1 MIFKM
6 ESLKNKREKLYNL
19 FRTNATKNGLDF
31 DSKYPTYNS
40 WENENFKN
48 ESSVLSLFEKSIKQK
63 LIAANSTEKNFFQTF
78 ACDLNWAKTTKYCG
92 AVPQKQEPV
101 KAPEPVRK
109 QVNVS
114 DLDPQYQPNV
124 QYIIPNKNTSNVQPN
139 QPNKAPDKVT
149 FKRITNPNDD

>member
-1 MIFKM
+1 MKY
-6 ESLKNKREKLYNL
+6 NKKHIVEQKPSSGG
-19 FRTNATKNGLDF
+19 K
-31 DSKYPTYNS
+31 PTS
-40 WENENFKN
+40 GGKP
-48 ESSVLSLFEKSIKQK
+48 ITPQKQEPVVK
-63 LIAANSTEKNFFQTF
+63 KQETVVK
-78 ACDLNWAKTTKYCG
+78 
-92 AVPQKQEPV
+92 KQEPV

-109 QVNVS
+109 QVSVS

>member
-1 MIFKM
+1 MSI
-6 ESLKNKREKLYNL
+6 NKILIEQGRGNAGGGRGNAGGGRGE
-19 FRTNATKNGLDF
+19 TNT
-31 DSKYPTYNS
+31 
-40 WENENFKN
+40 
-48 ESSVLSLFEKSIKQK
+48 
-63 LIAANSTEKNFFQTF
+63 
-78 ACDLNWAKTTKYCG
+78 
-92 AVPQKQEPV
+92 PQKQEPVVKKQETV

-149 FKRITNPNDD
+149 FTRITNPNDD

>member
-1 MIFKM
+1 M
-6 ESLKNKREKLYNL
+6 EQKRINLYQELKKEGLKKTFQEFVSTYFSDEAGVEKLWNSLVDKQYWSSPL
-19 FRTNATKNGLDF
+19 KDF
-31 DSKYPTYNS
+31 YLK
-40 WENENFKN
+40 
-48 ESSVLSLFEKSIKQK
+48 
-63 LIAANSTEKNFFQTF
+63 F

-92 AVPQKQEPV
+92 AVPQKQDPVVKKQEPV

-149 FKRITNPNDD
+149 FTRITNPNDD